1 MSLGFLSPAGTT
13 GPGVVELRGAVD
25 RFGAAAGETV
35 VRLRADRALVLGPAP
50 EIVGRARA
58 AGLRAYDLTAGQV
71 AVPVADERVLRR
83 LTDLDPAALPAAG
96 PVAREVPAVVL
107 RDGDGFLLLVPR
119 ELAEYVAAVVEDA
132 A

>member
-1 MSLGFLSPAGTT
+1 MSLAFLSPARASS
-13 GPGVVELRGAVD
+13 PGVVELRGAVD
-25 RFGAAAGETV
+25 GFRAAEGETV

-50 EIVGRARA
+50 AIVGRARA
-58 AGLRAYDLTAGQV
+58 AGLRAYDLTAGHV

-83 LTDLDPAALPAAG
+83 LTDLDPDALPAAG
-96 PVAREVPAVVL
+96 PVARDVPSVVL

-119 ELAEYVAAVVEDA
+119 ELAEYVAEVVEDA

>member
-1 MSLGFLSPAGTT
+1 MSLGFLSPAHTES
-13 GPGVVELRGAVD
+13 GVVELRGAVD
-25 RFGAAAGETV
+25 GFRAAEGETL
-35 VRLRADRALVLGPAP
+35 VRLRADRALVLGRPQAVV
-50 EIVGRARA
+50 ERGRA
-58 AGLRAYDLTAGQV
+58 AGLRAYDVSAGHV
-71 AVPVADERVLRR
+71 AVPAPDERVLRR

-119 ELAEYVAAVVEDA
+119 ELAAYVAAVVEDA